1 MTITRRVCYII
12 LALLLVCLGSCT
24 GDKQGRG
31 VPADRDREGGD
42 TQGAGNGGTGQEI
55 DSAGKPEDVVTL
67 ADISRGLQVWK
78 AADCTQC
85 HRIGDDPGGDK
96 GPALTGIGDRLT
108 GEQLRALIRD
118 PRSVN
123 PNATMP
129 PHNPS
134 DEDLDYL
141 TRYLSVLSSDTAAKQ
156 KYGGG

>member
-1 MTITRRVCYII
+1 MTFTRRVCYII
-12 LALLLVCLGSCT
+12 FALLLVCPGSCT
-24 GDKQGRG
+24 GDKQKSPDGQG
-31 VPADRDREGGD
+31 PGGAD
-42 TQGAGNGGTGQEI
+42 TQGAGSGGTVLEI

-67 ADISRGLQVWK
+67 TDISRGLQVWK

-108 GEQLRALIRD
+108 REQLRALIRD

-129 PHNPS
+129 AHNMS